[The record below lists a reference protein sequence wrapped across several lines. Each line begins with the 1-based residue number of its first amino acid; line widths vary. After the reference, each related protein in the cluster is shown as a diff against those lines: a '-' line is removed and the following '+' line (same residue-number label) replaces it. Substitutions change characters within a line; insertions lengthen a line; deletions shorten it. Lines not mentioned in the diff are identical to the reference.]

1 MHPLCDSSH
10 WHQQKPRSTSPST
23 GPTRYLHP
31 ITPDCPTMYL
41 CTYHEISDITRRKSF
56 WCKITTFFV
65 GDLSD
70 SAATSFDLSSLA
82 RPHCRKAAPN
92 FFKNLVWSLL
102 QCKNVE
108 FLGGMIGELLELLGL
123 RQCARQKS
131 VFRKSREKLWMK
143 QTDCRHRFGD
153 SGRLS
158 LQICMISPDPTN
170 VYQRYDMFSSFDT
183 NEKDSNGTKD
193 CNMPTIPWTML
204 SKTQKHQNSYCLKR
218 DASTTYSVLIILLYY
233 CTLVPHAPML
243 HHHIAQQLW
252 SHGIVHLHF

>member
-1 MHPLCDSSH
+1 MKYQISLISPVGNLFGAKSPPFFEISTTWLQLRPELFGSSL
-10 WHQQKPRSTSPST
+10 QESTKFLQEPRSVV
-23 GPTRYLHP
+23 
-31 ITPDCPTMYL
+31 C
-41 CTYHEISDITRRKSF
+41 
-56 WCKITTFFV
+56 
-65 GDLSD
+65 
-70 SAATSFDLSSLA
+70 
-82 RPHCRKAAPN
+82 
-92 FFKNLVWSLL
+92 WSLL

-108 FLGGMIGELLELLGL
+108 FLGILIREWLELLGL

-143 QTDCRHRFGD
+143 QTDCRHCFGD

-204 SKTQKHQNSYCLKR
+204 SKTQKHQNSHCLKR
-218 DASTTYSVLIILLYY
+218 DASTTYSVRIILLYC
-233 CTLVPHAPML
+233 CTLVYTSFTHASP
-243 HHHIAQQLW
+243 
-252 SHGIVHLHF
+252 SHRPATLISWNCPSSLLKECLLSPGW